1 MSDVDV
7 AIVGGGAAGM
17 IAALRAARNTD
28 MTVVIF
34 EKNTAEWCNT
44 QVSSGSLAAGGTR
57 FQREAGV
64 TDSPQRHANDII
76 AVSKDESTRHLVE
89 AVCEV
94 APLYVEWLADELGYP
109 MEIGLDMP
117 RGGQSVPRLHTDIA
131 REGGQFLVRFL
142 REVVAAAP
150 NIAFVDR
157 TPGIGLL
164 NDVNGVTGVRVLES
178 SGEANVT
185 ASAVVLA
192 ADGFAANAHMVA
204 QYCPEAVDDY
214 FSGVSTS
221 TGDALEW
228 AIELGAAT
236 RNMGS
241 FLGHGLVVPGHGT
254 RLNPS
259 LPHRGA
265 MLVTARGQR
274 FVDEHAHGYSSL
286 GAVMRNLPDRRAFI
300 LWPAHLHDEVMQ
312 SELMR
317 QSADAGA
324 FAIYDSVT
332 ELATSLGIELN
343 ELRRSLADF
352 VANDSVSGRSFALT
366 FPLYAAPITTGI
378 LVTQGGL
385 EVDTRGRVLTTAGD
399 AIPGLYAGG
408 GTAMGISGPD
418 SRGYSSGNGLLSAF
432 GLGWIIGNE
441 LAPRRR

>member
-1 MSDVDV
+1 MSEIDV

-17 IAALRAARNTD
+17 VAALRAARNPNL
-28 MTVVIF
+28 TVVVF
-34 EKNTAEWCNT
+34 EKSTAEWCNT

-64 TDSPQRHANDII
+64 DDSPQRHSDDIVS
-76 AVSKDESTRHLVE
+76 VSKDESTRHLVD
-89 AVCEV
+89 AVCQV
-94 APLYVEWLADELGYP
+94 APHYVEWLADDLGYP

-117 RGGQSVPRLHTDIA
+117 RGGQSVPRLHTDVA

-142 REVVAAAP
+142 RDAIAATP

-164 NDVNGVTGVRVLES
+164 HDDCGVVGVRVRES
-178 SGEANVT
+178 SGDAEVT
-185 ASAVVLA
+185 ARAVVLA
-192 ADGFAANAHMVA
+192 ADGFAANAAMLSQH
-204 QYCPEAVDDY
+204 CPEATDDY

-221 TGDALEW
+221 TGDALQW

-236 RNMGS
+236 RNMAS
-241 FLGHGLVVPGHGT
+241 FLGHGLIVPGHGT

-265 MLVTARGQR
+265 LLVNARGQR

-286 GAVMRNLPDRRAFI
+286 GAVMRGLPQRRAFI
-300 LWPAHLHDEVMQ
+300 LWPTHLHDDVMQ

-317 QSADAGA
+317 QSAEAGA
-324 FAIYDSVT
+324 FALYESVT
-332 ELATSLGIELN
+332 AVSEALGIRVD
-343 ELRRSLADF
+343 ELRRTLADF
-352 VANDSVSGRSFALT
+352 VAHDSVTGRTFALS
-366 FPLYAAPITTGI
+366 FPLFAAPITTGI

-385 EVDTRGRVLTTAGD
+385 EVDAMGRVLNAGGA
-399 AIPGLYAGG
+399 AIPGLFAGG

-432 GLGWIIGNE
+432 GLGWIIGNG
-441 LAPRRR
+441 LAEA